1 MTVRRAN
8 GLPHSLVAKDLRRVS
23 PVFNDIVSQSAP
35 SDGSKPARA
44 ALVSASIHAAVFAA
58 NPSGLE

>member
-1 MTVRRAN
+1 MTVLMAN
-8 GLPHSLVAKDLRRVS
+8 GLPHSLVSKDRSRFS
-23 PVFNDIVSQSAP
+23 PVLTDNIFRSVP

-44 ALVSASIHAAVFAA
+44 ALVNASIQAVVFAA